1 MGNIEIM
8 SSSLKDVEVLHKT
21 GNYGERF
28 FMHVHNH
35 YEIYLSL
42 SDGNKFFVGHKIYEV
57 NKYDVFLFNNADVH
71 RISTSSPDDYERYV
85 VNFYPKIFPKSD
97 AEMNDL
103 LSCFD
108 KARSNRNHKISLPE
122 GKREEFLSVLRNMLA
137 APADAPHRALRLKTY
152 LIQLLLI
159 VGDTQKF
166 SVREQD
172 STPSPREDRR
182 INEIMDY
189 IRNNCNYPISL
200 DMLSEKF
207 YLNKYYLC
215 RMFKAKT
222 GFGISD
228 YIESCRLSNAI
239 PLLRE
244 GVPVSTVA
252 LKTGFGS
259 DTYFISTFKK
269 NLGTS
274 PKQYIKKI

>member
-108 KARSNRNHKISLPE
+108 KARPNRNHKISLPE

-172 STPSPREDRR
+172 STPPPARR
-182 INEIMDY
+182 PPHKRDHGL
-189 IRNNCNYPISL
+189 YPEQL
-200 DMLSEKF
+200 QLSHFAGYAQRK
-207 YLNKYYLC
+207 
-215 RMFKAKT
+215 
-222 GFGISD
+222 I
-228 YIESCRLSNAI
+228 LS
-239 PLLRE
+239 
-244 GVPVSTVA
+244 
-252 LKTGFGS
+252 
-259 DTYFISTFKK
+259 
-269 NLGTS
+269 
-274 PKQYIKKI
+274 Q